1 MTDTILKN
9 IGFAD
14 TVTVTQTTFFQ
25 TLWNAGGS
33 VLKYGLIIGLS
44 AGLGGL
50 AVAGIITKEKIV
62 PRAVTAIDKV
72 EQSVVHKVDDAD
84 PKAISEITEGGEKII
99 EGVGDIVTGS
109 MSNGSQ
115 MDLGNG
121 NSNDNSND
129 SSNDSSNSNGN
140 SNNEMNSVNTTPPSS
155 TSATQN
161 QSTTPLRG
169 GSSKKTKSK
178 RSKSNKHGKFKKC
191 QSKKCLFTKGAQVY
205 LSF

>member
-84 PKAISEITEGGEKII
+84 PKAINEITEGGEKII

-109 MSNGSQ
+109 MSDGPK
-115 MDLGNG
+115 MDLGTN
-121 NSNDNSND
+121 ND
-129 SSNDSSNSNGN
+129 SGNNSD
-140 SNNEMNSVNTTPPSS
+140 NETPSLQTP
-155 TSATQN
+155 AKPN
-161 QSTTPLRG
+161 QSTDMSLRG

-178 RSKSNKHGKFKKC
+178 RAKSNKHGNPKKC
-191 QSKKCLFTKGAQVY
+191 KTKKCLFTKGDQVY